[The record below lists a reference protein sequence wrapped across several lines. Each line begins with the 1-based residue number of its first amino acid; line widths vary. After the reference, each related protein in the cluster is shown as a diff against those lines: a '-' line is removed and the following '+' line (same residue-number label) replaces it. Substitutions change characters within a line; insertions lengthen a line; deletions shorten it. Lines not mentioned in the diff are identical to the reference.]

1 MRSGGEVE
9 FEFEMVLVFV
19 NRLWMSWVECER
31 EG

>member
-1 MRSGGEVE
+1 MRSGGEV
-9 FEFEMVLVFV
+9 EFEMVLVFV